1 MEKKIDP
8 EDGLRISYNLK
19 QPGTGVSSATAKL
32 QLRRYFSTS
41 SCKYFC
47 GPVILLAGNY

>member
-19 QPGTGVSSATAKL
+19 QPGTGVISATAKL
-32 QLRRYFSTS
+32 LLSRYFSTS
-41 SCKYFC
+41 LSKYFC
-47 GPVILLAGNY
+47 SPVILLAGNY